1 VGKKLAQKIIIELK
15 TKLGSLKELNLNT
28 LSPKAQ
34 DAMDALLG
42 LGFEENAIQ
51 DALGQLDVE
60 SADLQTTIK
69 TIIKMTSTK

>member
-1 VGKKLAQKIIIELK
+1 
-15 TKLGSLKELNLNT
+15 
-28 LSPKAQ
+28 
-34 DAMDALLG
+34 MDALLG